1 MKSILN
7 SSTLRHVTILESLYY
22 ADDWVLVS
30 DLAKSTGYPVRT
42 IQHIIPT
49 INQDFSPVRIDY
61 DPIKG
66 LLLQLPTHLG
76 FEYIYEHVYE
86 TAYEFLLLE
95 TVFWQSGLSTNQL
108 ADNLY
113 ISPSTTT
120 RVISKLN
127 RTFREKKI
135 DLRISPKYHSLV
147 GDELTVRNFM
157 FRFLREKYSLLSL
170 PYPIQDI
177 QAFQDTVL
185 DCYAQNDLSLSYYE
199 LEFVTF
205 IFVIVVTREKAGYTL
220 QLHDQTAQLHPVFLH
235 LLNKSDYAA
244 YFTQSTNL
252 TWSLSVVEQI
262 FSLFLRDRFFYS
274 YEALAKAMTDSPEL
288 TLLVSRLQ
296 QLFERIA
303 TRLGIEMPNL
313 DTLIRKLV
321 NYHVLFGDTN
331 YILFDQHREFL
342 CSVSK
347 DYTFL
352 MAVLVEEISRFTFN
366 DGFNWTT
373 VSLNQTLQLF
383 ITQWDHLLEQVLL
396 SQPEISLLISS
407 AFEPG
412 YGDIIKEMIPSH
424 SKANLTIH
432 VSDTQTLLDFQTEC
446 CHYDIVLVSSNK
458 LNLAHDNVIH
468 FSPYPSSTN
477 WKKLLTVINDISIG
491 KK

>member
-7 SSTLRHVTILESLYY
+7 NSTLRHVTILERLYD

-30 DLAKSTGYPVRT
+30 DLAKSTGYPIRT

-49 INQDFSPVRIDY
+49 INQDFAPVQIEY

-76 FEYIYEHVYE
+76 FEYIYEHVYG

-95 TVFWQSGLSTNQL
+95 TVFFHSGLSTNQL
-108 ADNLY
+108 ADKLY

-127 RTFREKKI
+127 RKFREKKI
-135 DLRISPKYHSLV
+135 DLRISTKYHSLI

-157 FRFLREKYSLLSL
+157 FRFLREKYSLLTL
-170 PYPIQDI
+170 PHPIEDI
-177 QAFQDTVL
+177 QAFQNTVIE
-185 DCYAQNDLSLSYYE
+185 CYAQGDLSLSYYE

-205 IFVIVVTREKAGYTL
+205 IFVIVVTREKSGYSL
-220 QLHDQTAQLHPVFLH
+220 ELLDQSAQQHPVFLH
-235 LLNKSDYAA
+235 LLNSNVYTT
-244 YFTQSTNL
+244 YFTQSTGL
-252 TWSLSVVEQI
+252 PWSIPIVEQI

-274 YEALAKAMTDSPEL
+274 YEALTKAMTDRPEL
-288 TLLVSRLQ
+288 TLLVTRLK
-296 QLFERIA
+296 QLFDRIA
-303 TRLGIEMPNL
+303 RRLGIEIPNL

-352 MAVLVEEISRFTFN
+352 MAVLVEEISRFKFY
-366 DGFNWTT
+366 DEFAWTT
-373 VSLNQTLQLF
+373 VSLNQTLQLVV
-383 ITQWDHLLEQVLL
+383 TQWDNLLDQVLL
-396 SQPEISLLISS
+396 SQPKISLLISS

-412 YGDIIKEMIPSH
+412 YGEIIKEMIPSH

-432 VSDTQTLLDFQTEC
+432 VSDSQTLLDFQNEC
-446 CHYDIVLVSSNK
+446 DNYDIVLVSSNK

-468 FSPYPSSTN
+468 FSPYPSSSD
-477 WKKLLTVINDISIG
+477 WKKLLNIINDISVG
-491 KK
+491 RK